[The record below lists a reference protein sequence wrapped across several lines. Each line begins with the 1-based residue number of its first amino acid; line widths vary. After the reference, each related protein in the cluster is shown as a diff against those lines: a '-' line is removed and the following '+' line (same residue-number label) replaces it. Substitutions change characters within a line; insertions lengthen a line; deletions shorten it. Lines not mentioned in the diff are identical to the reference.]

1 MLNLERDLARWD
13 GKSADD
19 IRCVYDRHHDE
30 SSFSDSLISL
40 LGSSE
45 FAVGASWL
53 LKHYFEHGG
62 TVDEK
67 QCRTICNAL
76 PALSHWAASLH
87 LLQCLPYLIIT
98 PQDRQVLE
106 LFVREGLGDRN
117 KFVRAWSYNGLYE
130 LSKRFPDL
138 RDETRIIFEMALR
151 DEAPSVKARI
161 RQLIK
166 KGV

>member
-1 MLNLERDLARWD
+1 VLKLERDLARWD